1 MKKNMLVLCD
11 LEVEYVSQLNNYM
24 STKKNVPFEVHA
36 FTDVDL
42 CADFVKGHKADV
54 LMVSEEARY
63 ELSKKTDEIKAGSV
77 FILSDETAPYN
88 ESGEKCVYK
97 YQNTENIL
105 KEVMHTYS
113 ESSVPVAGMYQ
124 VGDGISFIGVYSPVK
139 RSLKTLFALT
149 LGQILSLEKRVLY
162 INMEEYS
169 GFNSI
174 MKTAYMTDLSDIMY
188 YISRGKS
195 NFIWKMA
202 SITQSIGG
210 LDYIPPALSPLD
222 IKSVDMKMWFEFFE
236 ELKKCDYETVILD
249 MGEGVNG
256 LYEILRIC
264 DRIYTPVRD
273 DGMSYAKMEQYE
285 ALLKIMEYDDI
296 LEKTRKLSF
305 STFTD
310 INNGPERLIYSQLG
324 NYIREMM
331 REGGGI

>member
-11 LEVEYVSQLNNYM
+11 LEVEYISQLNNYM

-36 FTDVDL
+36 FTDIDL
-42 CADFVKGHKADV
+42 CADFVKDNRPDV

-63 ELSKKTDEIKAGSV
+63 ELLKKTDPIEAGEV
-77 FILSDETAPYN
+77 FILSEENAAVSP
-88 ESGEKCVYK
+88 SGEKCVYK

-105 KEVMHTYS
+105 KEVMYS
-113 ESSVPVAGMYQ
+113 YAEAAFPVTGLYQ
-124 VGDGISFIGVYSPVK
+124 VGGDISFIGVYSPVK

-149 LGQILSLEKRVLY
+149 LGQILALEKRVLY

-169 GFNSI
+169 GFNNI

-188 YISRGKS
+188 YISRGKP

-222 IKSVDMKMWFEFFE
+222 IKSVEKEKWFGFFE
-236 ELKKCDYETVILD
+236 ELKKCDYDTVILD
-249 MGEGVNG
+249 LGEGVDG
-256 LYEILRIC
+256 LFEILRLC
-264 DRIYTPVRD
+264 DRIYTPTKD
-273 DGMSYAKMEQYE
+273 DGMSYAKLEQYE

-305 STFTD
+305 SEFTD
-310 INNGPERLIYSQLG
+310 IHNGPERLIYSQLG
-324 NYIREMM
+324 DYVREMLK
-331 REGGGI
+331 G